1 MAGLRNGKGTMRA
14 IYIGRLDAEGGERFQ
29 IIKGFEDFLLFMLL

>member
-1 MAGLRNGKGTMRA
+1 MARLRSGIGTMRA

-29 IIKGFEDFLLFMLL
+29 IIKGFKDFLIFMLL